1 MFLATSNEVKQ
12 VLLISYIGQVVP
24 AELARG
30 RQDGEKLL
38 AGLRP
43 GFRVLADFGRLEAM
57 DTACAAEIGR
67 LMELLDQKSIGLL
80 VRVMPDAS
88 KDIGM
93 DILANFHYRRRPL
106 TVTCKTMEEA
116 AEKLAL

>member
-24 AELARG
+24 AELERG
-30 RQDGEKLL
+30 RQDGEKLM

-57 DTACAAEIGR
+57 DTACVMSRICSPSSQPCDARQLRLVPSVEI
-67 LMELLDQKSIGLL
+67 
-80 VRVMPDAS
+80 
-88 KDIGM
+88 
-93 DILANFHYRRRPL
+93 PL
-106 TVTCKTMEEA
+106 TGTFSVC
-116 AEKLAL
+116 LAFLKYVFTSAMSYP